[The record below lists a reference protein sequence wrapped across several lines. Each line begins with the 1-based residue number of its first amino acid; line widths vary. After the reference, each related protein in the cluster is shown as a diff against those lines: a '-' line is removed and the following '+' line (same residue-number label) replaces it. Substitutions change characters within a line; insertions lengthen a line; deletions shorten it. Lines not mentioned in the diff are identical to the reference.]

1 MNIGGK
7 HAFPF
12 GVVKFVHAQ
21 HSSSYEVD
29 GIVQYMGEPSGIIIQ
44 AEGKRFIM
52 QGILLISV
60 I

>member
-12 GVVKFVHAQ
+12 GVVNSYMHS
-21 HSSSYEVD
+21 SSSYEVD